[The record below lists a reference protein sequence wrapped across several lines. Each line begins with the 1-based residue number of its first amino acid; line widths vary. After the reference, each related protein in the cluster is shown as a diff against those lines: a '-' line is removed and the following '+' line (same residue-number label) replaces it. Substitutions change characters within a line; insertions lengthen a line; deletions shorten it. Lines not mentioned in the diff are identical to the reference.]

1 MISDGFGP
9 ASETFARNIYQ
20 HEHGLNPLQSIFPLD
35 TMLVG
40 TCRTRPADLNQ
51 KEKTPKAQKSGSPIT
66 DSAAGAT
73 AFSCG
78 IKTYNAGVAGNLKYI
93 ENIF

>member
-20 HEHGLNPLQSIFPLD
+20 HEPLD

>member
-9 ASETFARNIYQ
+9 TSETFARNLYQ
-20 HEHGLNPLQSIFPLD
+20 HEHKLNPTQSIFPLD
-35 TMLVG
+35 TMQVG
-40 TCRTRPADLNQ
+40 TCRTRPAELNQ
-51 KEKTPKAQKSGSPIT
+51 KVKDPKAFTQGNPIT

-78 IKTYNAGVAGNLKYI
+78 IKTYNEGVAGI
-93 ENIF
+93 RNILI